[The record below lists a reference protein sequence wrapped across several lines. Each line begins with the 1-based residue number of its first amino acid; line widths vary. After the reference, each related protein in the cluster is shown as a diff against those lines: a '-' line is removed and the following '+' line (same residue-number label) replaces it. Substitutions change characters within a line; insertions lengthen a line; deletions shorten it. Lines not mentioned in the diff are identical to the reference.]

1 MRKFLTLQF
10 FDYAG
15 ERALKTVVQTL
26 LAGGLIGA
34 GIFGLNWGEI
44 ASIAGG
50 TAIASIAT
58 SVLVYRGDG
67 SDDPSDT
74 IIGPIK

>member
-1 MRKFLTLQF
+1 MRKYLTLQF
-10 FDYAG
+10 LDYAG
-15 ERALKTVVQTL
+15 ERALKTVLQAL
-26 LAGGLIGA
+26 FAGGVIGA
-34 GIFGLNWGEI
+34 GIFGLNWTEI
-44 ASIAGG
+44 STIAGG